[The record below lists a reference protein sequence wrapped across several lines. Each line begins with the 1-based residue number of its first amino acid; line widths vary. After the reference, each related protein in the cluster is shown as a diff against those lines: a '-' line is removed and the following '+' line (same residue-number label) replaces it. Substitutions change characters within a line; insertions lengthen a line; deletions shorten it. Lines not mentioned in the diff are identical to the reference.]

1 MYSNPYGYDD
11 PWQDVQAAERED
23 AQVELDLARAEREKL
38 EHQIKELQSKDPEAL
53 TARLAAELGQPIEA
67 VKAQLQAAKQST
79 APTAPSTTQPGDP
92 DKLSELL
99 DKLDP
104 NDLEG
109 QARAF
114 DQAGYVT
121 IDPLGQTHQ
130 GGRIQRPGMPQGST
144 EEIYAY
150 LDGATSLED
159 YQARLASVG
168 LLESGAV

>member
-67 VKAQLQAAKQST
+67 VKAQLQAAKQ
-79 APTAPSTTQPGDP
+79 PGDP

-109 QARAF
+109 QTRAF